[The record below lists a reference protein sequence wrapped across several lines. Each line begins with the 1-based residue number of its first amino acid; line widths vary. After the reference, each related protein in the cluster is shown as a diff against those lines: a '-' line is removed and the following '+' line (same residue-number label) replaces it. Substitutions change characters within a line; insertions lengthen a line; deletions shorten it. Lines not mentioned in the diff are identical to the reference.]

1 MASRLLVLL
10 AVAISPAAAASKGA
24 AVTNPLGKV
33 IQLLD
38 SLAAKVTAEGTAEEK
53 AYKEFVDW
61 CDDATTNKGFEIK
74 TATAKK
80 EDLTASIDKMTSE
93 ASAATAK
100 IEDLAGTIAASSAD
114 LKSCIGIRGKEAAE
128 FTASE
133 AELMDSIDALSRAVT
148 IIERQMQKNP
158 AALAQIGSVSMN
170 NLVQTLATIV
180 DAASFSGADRS
191 KLAALVQQQQNSASD
206 DEDMG
211 PPAAAAYK
219 SKSSSILDVLEDLK
233 EKAEEELGS
242 LRKAES
248 NAAHQYN
255 LLKQSLEDQIAADS
269 KDMTEKKSAKA
280 SALENKAIYTGDL
293 QHTTAELSDAE
304 SALEV
309 TKSTCVTMG
318 QDHEASV
325 AARTEEL
332 KVIAD
337 AKKVLSSSTSGA
349 VSQSYS
355 LLQLSGTSATG
366 SQLQT
371 REDLARIEVVTLVKR
386 LAKEHHSAALAQ
398 LASRIAATL
407 RFSGAG
413 QDPFGKVKGM
423 IAEMITKLESEA
435 GKDATE
441 KGYCDEQISKTEEK
455 KGELDHTIDKLTSKI
470 DTSTAKLTTLKREV
484 KELQAE
490 LATLTSEQ
498 AEMDKVRRES
508 HADYSEAKTDL
519 EAGLAGVRQAL
530 GMLRE
535 YYGSA
540 AAAAAMIQNAQD
552 MRSMMQ
558 QPSEP
563 EYHSKASG
571 AGTSII
577 GLLEVVES
585 DFSKNL
591 SAEEMQE
598 EDAATSYEAT
608 SQKNK
613 VTKTMKE
620 QDVTYKTKEA
630 AGLEKSL
637 GELSGDRESA
647 ATEMSA
653 VLEYYSKIKE
663 RCIAKAET
671 YEQRTGRREA
681 EIAGLKE
688 ALTILENDTA
698 LMQRGKHSKG
708 RHAFLGISSK

>member
-1 MASRLLVLL
+1 M
-10 AVAISPAAAASKGA
+10 
-24 AVTNPLGKV
+24 
-33 IQLLD
+33 
-38 SLAAKVTAEGTAEEK
+38 
-53 AYKEFVDW
+53 
-61 CDDATTNKGFEIK
+61 
-74 TATAKK
+74 
-80 EDLTASIDKMTSE
+80 
-93 ASAATAK
+93 
-100 IEDLAGTIAASSAD
+100 
-114 LKSCIGIRGKEAAE
+114 
-128 FTASE
+128 
-133 AELMDSIDALSRAVT
+133 
-148 IIERQMQKNP
+148 
-158 AALAQIGSVSMN
+158 
-170 NLVQTLATIV
+170 
-180 DAASFSGADRS
+180 
-191 KLAALVQQQQNSASD
+191 
-206 DEDMG
+206 
-211 PPAAAAYK
+211 
-219 SKSSSILDVLEDLK
+219 
-233 EKAEEELGS
+233 
-242 LRKAES
+242 
-248 NAAHQYN
+248 
-255 LLKQSLEDQIAADS
+255 
-269 KDMTEKKSAKA
+269 
-280 SALENKAIYTGDL
+280 
-293 QHTTAELSDAE
+293 
-304 SALEV
+304 
-309 TKSTCVTMG
+309 
-318 QDHEASV
+318 
-325 AARTEEL
+325 
-332 KVIAD
+332 
-337 AKKVLSSSTSGA
+337 LSSSTSGA

-366 SQLQT
+366 SQLHT

-441 KGYCDEQISKTEEK
+441 KAYCDEQMSKTEEK
-455 KGELDHTIDKLTSKI
+455 KGELDHTVDKLTSKI

-653 VLEYYSKIKE
+653 VLEYYSKIKDHAPSSRQSWSICVPATIPLGPSGTPLVPLPLPGPPSGSPGPALLFPSLLSVSASEISPYCRALPSHLDLHATCQGKNTAVHPSILGRCPAPDSSASEICDRTLRFLCQIATRTRTRVSDVLAYADHAPLTGVRHLAVAARQTRMSEE
-663 RCIAKAET
+663 RRMRWPKSVFLNNMHCVRASFASD
-671 YEQRTGRREA
+671 RSDL
-681 EIAGLKE
+681 GLGGVGVSVE
-688 ALTILENDTA
+688 VGSGASFYDVFQSHIFS
-698 LMQRGKHSKG
+698 G
-708 RHAFLGISSK
+708 GI